1 VLNRRR
7 GRLRVASRWLAPA
20 SQHEGEQLRGKAW
33 SSGGWRAA
41 GGKVEVAA
49 RDNRETRRR

>member
-1 VLNRRR
+1 
-7 GRLRVASRWLAPA
+7 VASRWLAPA
-20 SQHEGEQLRGKAW
+20 SQHEGEQLRGKAR

-49 RDNRETRRR
+49 QENRETRRR